1 MEPYLVLVVGDTLE
15 IASATKKSIKA
26 ALPSAKI
33 LTTVVDEAARNAAAV
48 LPDVV
53 VTHSDAIDLLGAVR
67 DAHPGVPIVVLGAGA
82 TAIDHGASEAFP
94 ADIDPAK
101 IAVSVTSLADDFRL
115 SRAHERRQVV
125 LAIGAH
131 PDDVEMGVGGILAAH
146 RAAGDK
152 VTVLTL
158 SMGHRRGGAEVAK
171 AEGAAAAAVIGAKL
185 ISEGA
190 IELDDSIQSHIESVV
205 AAVKPTIV
213 YTHSINDRRDAHRAV
228 HTATIAATPRV
239 NTVASYHGTTGSP
252 QFLPTEFVTID
263 EYIDDKLAMLACF
276 AVGVERPSYLEPSF
290 VLSTSRYW
298 SQYGLGVH
306 VEPLGVVRKSPLSPV
321 TRGR

>member
-15 IASATKKSIKA
+15 VAAATKKHLKS
-26 ALPSAKI
+26 ALPSAKL
-33 LTTVVDEAARNAAAV
+33 LTTVVEEAARTAAAV
-48 LPDVV
+48 RPDLV
-53 VTHSDAIDLLGAVR
+53 VTHSDEIELLGAIR
-67 DAHPGVPIVVLGAGA
+67 DAHAGVPIVVFGGGV
-82 TAIDHGASEAFP
+82 TAIEHGASEAFP
-94 ADIDPAK
+94 TDVDPAK
-101 IAVSVTSLADDFRL
+101 IALSVMTLVDEFRL
-115 SRAHERRQVV
+115 SRAHATRQVV

-158 SMGHRRGGAEVAK
+158 SMGHRPGGAAVAQ
-171 AEGAAAAAVIGAKL
+171 AEGAAAVAVIGAKL

-190 IELDDSIQSHIESVV
+190 IELDESIQSHIESVV
-205 AAVKPTIV
+205 ASLKPTIV

-252 QFLPTEFVTID
+252 EFSPTEFVTID
-263 EYIDDKLAMLACF
+263 DHIDDKLAMLACF
-276 AVGVERPSYLEPSF
+276 AIGEDRPAYLEPGF

-306 VEPLGVVRKSPLSPV
+306 VEPLELVRKSPLSPLI
-321 TRGR
+321 RG